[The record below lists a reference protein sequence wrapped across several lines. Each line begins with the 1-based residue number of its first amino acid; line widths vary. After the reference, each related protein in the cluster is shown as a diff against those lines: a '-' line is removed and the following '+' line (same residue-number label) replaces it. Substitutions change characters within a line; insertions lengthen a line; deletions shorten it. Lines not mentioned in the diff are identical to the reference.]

1 VFVPDAVHVTYGED
15 ATFVI
20 QAQDN
25 SGINHYWV
33 NDTARFSVDASGVVT
48 SIVSLPCGQIPLEI
62 RAYDGYGH
70 YSTAD
75 TMIVILDVTV
85 PTITHPDDLTYTAGE
100 VGNSIVWH
108 ATDDNP
114 RTYQV
119 LRDGVVVRE
128 GLWNSSSDQIVV
140 SVDGLAAGL
149 YSYSLLVS
157 DAGGH
162 MMSDSVL
169 VTVLA
174 TTTGA
179 GGILGIPTMLAIGIS
194 VASVAF
200 AVIVIAMART
210 GKLSR
215 KS

>member
-1 VFVPDAVHVTYGED
+1 
-15 ATFVI
+15 
-20 QAQDN
+20 
-25 SGINHYWV
+25 
-33 NDTARFSVDASGVVT
+33 
-48 SIVSLPCGQIPLEI
+48 
-62 RAYDGYGH
+62 
-70 YSTAD
+70 
-75 TMIVILDVTV
+75 M
-85 PTITHPDDLTYTAGE
+85 TYTQGQ
-100 VGNSIVWH
+100 VGNSIVWQ

-119 LRDGVVVRE
+119 TRDGVVIRE
-128 GLWNSSSDQIVV
+128 GLWNSSSEQIVV
-140 SVDGLAAGL
+140 SVDGLASGL

-162 MMSDSVL
+162 MMSDSVM

-179 GGILGIPTMLAIGIS
+179 GGTLEIPTMLAIGIS

-200 AVIVIAMART
+200 AVIVIIIARA